1 MRVSSSMLHL
11 LRTTMV
17 AKMLQLLQRLLDF
30 GHVLVLE
37 CLVDAQVVVA
47 PAEVARRTRL
57 HARPGAARD
66 GVHHDIAVQHQVL
79 GQGQQAQLYAGGEAA
94 RIGHVLRLA
103 GGAAVQLRQAVDE
116 VVALGLEAV
125 VHGEIYNLQPFGDV
139 VALHELA
146 RVAVGGAE
154 EEAVHLVQRQLVGEA
169 QVGLA
174 IEALVD
180 VGHTVSGITAAVD
193 EDNLCLRVVDEQA
206 DEFAGSVARAAYD
219 SYLYHINE
227 VLRMKN
233 DERWCP
239 YHASLGFV
247 IVDNM
252 GLALPGLP
260 ASG

>member
-1 MRVSSSMLHL
+1 MQ
-11 LRTTMV
+11 V
-17 AKMLQLLQRLLDF
+17 A
-30 GHVLVLE
+30 
-37 CLVDAQVVVA
+37 
-47 PAEVARRTRL
+47 
-57 HARPGAARD
+57 
-66 GVHHDIAVQHQVL
+66 
-79 GQGQQAQLYAGGEAA
+79 
-94 RIGHVLRLA
+94 LA
-103 GGAAVQLRQAVDE
+103 GGAAVQFRQTVDE

-125 VHGEIYNLQPFGDV
+125 VHGEVYNLQPFGDV
-139 VALHELA
+139 VAVHELA

-174 IEALVD
+174 IEALVH
-180 VGHTVSGITAAVD
+180 VGHAVAGIAAAVD

-206 DEFAGSVARAAYD
+206 DEFAGGIARAAYD

-227 VLRMKN
+227 LLRMKN